1 MTMSKHFLDNRKV
14 FSGKVRCVSE
24 SKQNLFWY
32 YKNKRIVQSRTFQI
46 SQSDQSDGK
55 TVSTLT
61 INLTPEM
68 KRQKTLN
75 FVCKPEDGSFLNT
88 FVLNSKQ

>member
-14 FSGKVRCVSE
+14 FSGKVRCVSK

-32 YKNKRIVQSRTFQI
+32 YKNKRIVQSRTYQI

-68 KRQKTLN
+68 KRQETLN
-75 FVCKPEDGSFLNT
+75 FLCKPEDGSF
-88 FVLNSKQ
+88 SKTVIIPS